1 MKISG
6 SYIKSDRVYYSKE
19 NIVAVVVSYNGESLN
34 ETIDSILPQVAHII
48 IVDNGSEKCFLDALQ
63 SYKENS
69 LLTIIE
75 NEENKGQAK
84 ALNQGLNQA
93 INLGFSLILTM
104 DQDTLLRDD
113 CVNKL
118 LDGMN
123 SGYDS
128 VGANYGKKILSKKY
142 NEVRYLI
149 TSGNL
154 LKTCALRKIGGFNSD
169 LFIDSVDFDIS
180 LRLRKS
186 GYRLAIVKDAI
197 MTHSIGDRKSCENG
211 DTIFEHSVKR
221 HYYIARNHYYILYK
235 YFMVDPIFC
244 IKKEISYL
252 ISLLSI
258 KKESN
263 FQKKLDARKQ
273 GRRDALKL
281 IKNKE

>member
-1 MKISG
+1 MKKSG
-6 SYIKSDRVYYSKE
+6 SCNEADKVYYSKE
-19 NIVAVVVSYNGESLN
+19 NIVAVVVSYNGEALSN
-34 ETIDSILPQVAHII
+34 TINSILPQVAHII
-48 IVDNGSEKCFLDALQ
+48 IVDNGSEKCFLEALH
-63 SYKENS
+63 SYKKNS

-75 NEENKGQAK
+75 NKENKGQAM

-93 INLGFSLILTM
+93 IILGFPLILTM
-104 DQDTLLRDD
+104 DQDTLLGKD

-118 LDGMN
+118 LEGIN

-128 VGANYGKKILSKKY
+128 VGASYGKIILSKKLKK
-142 NEVRYLI
+142 VRYLI

-154 LKTCALRKIGGFNSD
+154 LKTCALREIGGFNSD

-186 GYRLAIVKDAI
+186 GYILAIARDAI
-197 MTHSIGDRKSCENG
+197 MTHSIGDIKSCENG
-211 DTIFEHSVKR
+211 ETIFEHSVKR

-235 YFMVDPIFC
+235 YFLVDPIFC

-258 KKESN
+258 KKESD

-273 GRRDALKL
+273 GRNDALKL
-281 IKNKE
+281 IRNKE